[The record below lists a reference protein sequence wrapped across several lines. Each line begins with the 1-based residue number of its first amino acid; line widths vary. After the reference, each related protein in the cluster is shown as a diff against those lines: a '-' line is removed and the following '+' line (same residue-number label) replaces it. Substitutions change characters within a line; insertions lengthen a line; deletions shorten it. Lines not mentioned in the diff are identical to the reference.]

1 VSWIPRLPVDPSA
14 LTACLAPTAAV
25 PGAWVALAVPVV
37 VQPAAVV
44 EGYHSYRAL
53 IFASHV
59 AEETWPNVTRHSVEV
74 LVEGGTTNPAPD
86 D

>member
-1 VSWIPRLPVDPSA
+1 
-14 LTACLAPTAAV
+14 V
-25 PGAWVALAVPVV
+25 PGVRVVPAVPVV
-37 VQPAAVV
+37 LEPAVVV
-44 EGYHSYRAL
+44 EGYNSYRAL

-59 AEETWPNVTRHSVEV
+59 AEETWPNVARPGVEV